1 MFMGYVESALLPGEM
16 VKYRAKLHWNTYLP
30 AVALLIGGIVP
41 FVWGF
46 VLGVHETT
54 GLTIVLIGAVL
65 LFAAVWSGINA
76 LLKSK
81 SSEFAVTDRRVII
94 KVGLIARRTLEM
106 NASKI
111 ENISIAQT
119 IMGRILDYGTIEISG
134 TGGTKETFSNI
145 AAPMEFKKA
154 ALTEAK

>member
-1 MFMGYVESALLPGEM
+1 MGYVESALLPGET
-16 VKYRAKLHWNTYLP
+16 VKYRAKLHWNIYLLTI
-30 AVALLIGGIVP
+30 ALLVAGIVP

-46 VLGVHETT
+46 VLDVHNTT
-54 GLTIVLIGAVL
+54 GLTLVVIGSVL
-65 LFAAVWSGINA
+65 LVAGVWAGIDS

-81 SSEFAVTDRRVII
+81 ASEFAVTDRRVII
-94 KVGLIARRTLEM
+94 KVGLISRRTLEM

-111 ENISIAQT
+111 ENISINQT
-119 IMGRILDYGTIEISG
+119 IMGRILNYGTIEISG